1 MEVDD
6 QSKKRKKNNNIIEQ
20 FKIKKNQQIKIK
32 KVIGENK
39 NKSNQANRSKQ
50 AKMKIK
56 LN

>member
-1 MEVDD
+1 MTNL
-6 QSKKRKKNNNIIEQ
+6 KKEKKNNNIIEQ

-50 AKMKIK
+50 AK
-56 LN
+56 

>member
-1 MEVDD
+1 MTNL
-6 QSKKRKKNNNIIEQ
+6 KKEKKNNNIIEQ